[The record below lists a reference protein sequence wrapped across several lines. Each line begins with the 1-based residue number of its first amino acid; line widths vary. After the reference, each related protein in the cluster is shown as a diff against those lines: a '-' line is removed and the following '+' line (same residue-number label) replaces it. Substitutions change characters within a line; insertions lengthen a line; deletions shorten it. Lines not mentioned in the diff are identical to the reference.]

1 VLPVLVPT
9 VNNSTQHGE
18 MQNCYTLNHH
28 CGKGQYAKQ
37 EMEMLYFFGVLI
49 GYGILST
56 NPLPLYLHSTFW
68 KQVTGIHELND
79 EADLF
84 NSDKYSW

>member
-1 VLPVLVPT
+1 
-9 VNNSTQHGE
+9 
-18 MQNCYTLNHH
+18 MQNCYQLNPH
-28 CGKGQYAKQ
+28 CGIGQYAKQ

-49 GYGILST
+49 GYGMLST
-56 NPLPLYLHSTFW
+56 NPLPLYLHPTFW
-68 KQVTGIHELND
+68 KQVTGIYELND